1 MKNWHALFVVLHIT
15 CYFLFIISNC
25 FVSDVHL
32 DADLWLVLL
41 VVWHDSLMLQLNC
54 IHRIQ
59 IPYYCHRHYFGVTRE
74 KRAVCMLKGWY
85 STDNARSRHSI
96 IDLWNAFYQGTSFF
110 SLCMF
115 ILMLK
120 QVYLLTSAI
129 SLSSWLHVSHWS
141 AFSLSSRGTM
151 KTDGESTKADL
162 TISNHHH
169 TATKWRQLLI
179 YTNTNTHRRPCY
191 AVRIVIDDM

>member
-32 DADLWLVLL
+32 DADLWLVFL

-74 KRAVCMLKGWY
+74 KRAVCKLKDGIAQTTLGPDTPSLIYETPFTKEHHFFHYACLFWCWNKCTCWHPPFHY
-85 STDNARSRHSI
+85 LLGYMFH
-96 IDLWNAFYQGTSFF
+96 IDLLLAFHQEEQWKLMASQQR
-110 SLCMF
+110 L
-115 ILMLK
+115 ILQYPITITLQQNEGNFWYTQTQTHTDAHVMQLG
-120 QVYLLTSAI
+120 LL
-129 SLSSWLHVSHWS
+129 
-141 AFSLSSRGTM
+141 
-151 KTDGESTKADL
+151 
-162 TISNHHH
+162 
-169 TATKWRQLLI
+169 
-179 YTNTNTHRRPCY
+179 
-191 AVRIVIDDM
+191 